1 MKPYKL
7 ADGFSAMDIPDEVK
21 TKMLGVTIHTNDKIT
36 FSDLAYL
43 KLLHYDFNGTILN
56 GELVCN
62 HKLAKEVLRIFKDL
76 YDNKYPI
83 EKIRLADDYGGDDDK
98 IMSDNNSSCFN
109 YRVIADTNVISMHGQ
124 GRAIDI
130 NPFYNPYI
138 VGDKI
143 MPSEAYPYA
152 DRSKDFPYKIDEN
165 DLCFKVFRSY
175 GWLWGGNWV
184 NSKDYQHFYKPEG
197 KIKRTVIKLKKLV
210 DI

>member
-1 MKPYKL
+1 
-7 ADGFSAMDIPDEVK
+7 
-21 TKMLGVTIHTNDKIT
+21 
-36 FSDLAYL
+36 
-43 KLLHYDFNGTILN
+43 
-56 GELVCN
+56 
-62 HKLAKEVLRIFKDL
+62 
-76 YDNKYPI
+76 
-83 EKIRLADDYGGDDDK
+83 
-98 IMSDNNSSCFN
+98 
-109 YRVIADTNVISMHGQ
+109 
-124 GRAIDI
+124 
-130 NPFYNPYI
+130 
-138 VGDKI
+138 